1 MTNMQI
7 LRHFQAGSVLF
18 SSPTAE
24 GKRAEMPPCPFA
36 VTIYYD
42 PPEIAATALVSQV
55 STMSMM
61 FTGGVNNTQ
70 ATFLLDSGA
79 SHSFISNDLAAR
91 LNLHLKR
98 ATGNI
103 TTADGH
109 TTAIVGQCLCR
120 IQLQQHS
127 SITPMYA
134 CTLNDTF
141 DIVLGDDW
149 LLKHKAYL
157 DFANRTCVLRQGT
170 KRVTITAPSAVN
182 TKPLVHSIML
192 SSTQLKTAVR
202 QGAEVFVVVLQHTN
216 TDEAVSEAQIN
227 AYQIGEHGSQALD
240 STDLDKLLAEY
251 ADVFPDELPRLQEVD
266 RQVPRIVELIPGS
279 KPPCRPIYRLS
290 QPEMTELKKQLK
302 ELLAKGYI
310 EPSTASFASPVL
322 FVKKKDG
329 SLRMCIDYRLVN
341 KLCIKNRYP
350 LPRIDDL
357 LDSLNGRT
365 CFSSLDL
372 KSGYHQIQLHP
383 DDMPAT
389 SFRTPFGLYRYRC
402 IPMGLAN
409 SPSAYSNVMND
420 TFRDYLGDF
429 VLIYLDDILVY
440 SKTPADHLVHLQK
453 VLQRL
458 RDAKLFASKKKCD
471 FGKTHLNFLGHVIG
485 ADGIRVDPKK
495 TEVVQQWPQPKDI
508 GNLRSFLGLS
518 NYFRRFIR
526 QYSTMTAPLTNLL
539 KKGAQM
545 ADWDEKCD
553 KAFSDIKHA
562 LVSAPVLATPDF
574 TKPDTFEVHTD
585 ASIEGLGA
593 ALIQAS
599 RPVAYMSRKLNPA
612 ERNYTTTEQECLAV
626 IEALREWR
634 CYLEGARF
642 TVFTDHQPLTYMD
655 TKAMLS
661 RRQIRW
667 SEELQRF
674 TFDWR
679 FTKGADNQ
687 VADALSRVPA
697 LMAAQKTR
705 SIKVAMTPAQQVTMT
720 PLLQNIKLA
729 YATDA
734 WFASTNNTKAL
745 VKKADLWWCNGKLAV
760 PDNEELKQHI
770 LNEAH
775 DAPYSAHVGFTK
787 TLHNIRRYYWWP
799 RMHTQIKKYVQTCDS
814 CQRMKAS
821 NQKPA
826 GALQPLSIPER
837 NWESVSLDLITDL
850 PRTARG
856 HDSII
861 VFVDRLSKM
870 THFAPCTKTVS
881 ASELAMIFGRD
892 VVRLHGFQKS
902 LVLDRDPRFTSQ
914 FFSDL
919 CKLFGTQLR
928 MSTAFHPQTDGQT
941 ERMNRTLEDALR
953 HYVSPT
959 QTDWDLYLAPME
971 FAINNAVQDSTKQ
984 TPFMLNYGFD
994 PYTPLSLDI
1003 SVKSASAQNVSSAL
1017 QEKLKE
1023 AKLAIKAA
1031 QDRQKA
1037 QADKKR
1043 TFAMYNTGDLVML
1056 NTKNFK
1062 FKTTGVRKLMPR
1074 WCGPFTVKEAVGLV
1088 AYRLDLP
1095 ANLKMHNV
1103 FHISLLKQYHKDAR
1117 TVLPPPPE
1125 LINDSLEYDVET
1137 VMDHRERKEG
1147 RKTVKDY
1154 LIKWKG
1160 YNPEHNTWEPEDNVK
1175 NCPEV
1180 LRSYWE
1186 GLNRVHSA
1194 KPTTTFKRRTHTA
1207 TASAKKRKLR

>member
-1 MTNMQI
+1 MQI
-7 LRHFQAGSVLF
+7 LQHFQAGTVLF
-18 SSPTAE
+18 NAPTSDGSRRTE
-24 GKRAEMPPCPFA
+24 LPPCPFA

-42 PPEIAATALVSQV
+42 PPEIAATAVVAQM
-55 STMSMM
+55 STMSML
-61 FTGGVNNTQ
+61 FTGKVNNTT

-79 SHSFISNDLAAR
+79 SHSFISNNLAAR
-91 LNLHLKR
+91 LNLQLQR

-109 TTAIVGQCLCR
+109 STAIIGQCLCR

-127 SITPMYA
+127 SVTPMYA
-134 CTLNDTF
+134 CTLNDNF
-141 DIVLGDDW
+141 DIVLGDEW
-149 LLKHKAYL
+149 LLKHRAYL
-157 DFANRTCVLRQGT
+157 DFTNRTCVLQQGA
-170 KRVTITAPSAVN
+170 KRVTITAPAAES
-182 TKPLVHSIML
+182 KPLAHSFNLIL

-202 QGAEVFVVVLQHTN
+202 QGAEVFLVILQHTQQ
-216 TDEAVSEAQIN
+216 ESVSDTQLN
-227 AYQIGEHGSQALD
+227 AYQIGEHGNQALD
-240 STDLDKLLAEY
+240 KTDLDKLLAEY
-251 ADVFPDELPRLQEVD
+251 ADVFPDELPQLQEVD
-266 RQVPRIVELIPGS
+266 RQVPRIAELIPGA

-329 SLRMCIDYRLVN
+329 SLRMVIDYRGIN
-341 KLCIKNRYP
+341 KACIKNRYP

-402 IPMGLAN
+402 IPMGLTNA
-409 SPSAYSNVMND
+409 PSAYSNVMND

-440 SKTPADHLVHLQK
+440 SKTAEEHITHLQK

-495 TEVVQQWPQPKDI
+495 TEVVQQWPKPTDL

-526 QYSTMTAPLTNLL
+526 QYSTVTAPLTNLL

-545 ADWDEKCD
+545 SDWNETCD

-562 LVSAPVLATPDF
+562 LVTAPVLATPDF
-574 TKPDTFEVHTD
+574 TQPDTFEVHTD

-593 ALIQAS
+593 ALIQGS
-599 RPVAYMSRKLNPA
+599 RPVAYMSRKLNAA

-679 FTKGADNQ
+679 FTKGADNL

-697 LMAAQKTR
+697 LMAARKSAR
-705 SIKVAMTPAQQVTMT
+705 STKVTISPAQQVTMT
-720 PLLQNIKLA
+720 PLLENIKLA

-734 WFASTNNTKAL
+734 WFAKTENTKTL

-760 PDNEELKQHI
+760 PDNDKLKLDI
-770 LNEAH
+770 LKEAH
-775 DAPYSAHVGFTK
+775 DAPYSAHAGFTK

-850 PRTARG
+850 PRTDRG
-856 HDSII
+856 HDAII

-870 THFAPCTKTVS
+870 THFAPCTKTIS
-881 ASELAMIFGRD
+881 AAELAMIFGRD
-892 VVRLHGFQKS
+892 VVRLHGFQKN

-971 FAINNAVQDSTKQ
+971 FAINNAVQDSTKH

-994 PYTPLSLDI
+994 PYTPLSLHMN
-1003 SVKSASAQNVSSAL
+1003 VKSASAQNVSSTL
-1017 QEKLKE
+1017 HEKLKQ

-1043 TFAMYNTGDLVML
+1043 TFAMYNTGDKVML

-1062 FKTTGVRKLMPR
+1062 FKCTGVRKLMPR
-1074 WCGPFTVKEAVGLV
+1074 WCGPFTIVEAVGLV

-1103 FHISLLKQYHKDAR
+1103 FHISSLKQYHEDAR

-1125 LINDSLEYDVET
+1125 LVNDSLEYDVEA
-1137 VMDHRERKEG
+1137 VMDHRTRKEG

-1160 YNPEHNTWEPEDNVK
+1160 YNPEHNTWEPEDNVQ
-1175 NCPEV
+1175 NCPEL
-1180 LRSYWE
+1180 LRAYWE
-1186 GLNRVHSA
+1186 GINRVHSIT
-1194 KPTTTFKRRTHTA
+1194 PTPNTSKRRTHTT